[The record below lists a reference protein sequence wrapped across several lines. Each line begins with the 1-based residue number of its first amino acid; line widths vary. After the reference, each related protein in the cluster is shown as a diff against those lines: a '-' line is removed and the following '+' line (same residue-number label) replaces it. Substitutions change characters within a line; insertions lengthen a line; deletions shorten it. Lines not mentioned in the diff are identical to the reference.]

1 MIDFVRAVLR
11 TGFLPAIFLAAL
23 AATSPSASAAG
34 FTFLR
39 AGNFMCPQEY
49 VRMLEHI
56 VDAETPKERDAM
68 VIAAV
73 FSGSCTGASAVAS
86 EIVEVEDRRSPNGN
100 GYSCFHLYDEK
111 GPMNCALNQYVTDIE
126 TEIAQRSGDYR
137 ILGEGPGGIKVSCL
151 EGGMVSMQKTPR
163 GWERFSMIFP
173 KQMEFPRAFSTDRE
187 TALREGCRGFDYR

>member
-1 MIDFVRAVLR
+1 MIDFVRTVLR
-11 TGFLPAIFLAAL
+11 TRFLPAIFLTTL
-23 AATSPSASAAG
+23 AATSLSASAAG
-34 FTFLR
+34 LTFLR

-56 VDAETPKERDAM
+56 LDTETPKERDAM

-73 FSGSCTGASAVAS
+73 FSGSCTGTSAVAS
-86 EIVEVEDRRSPNGN
+86 EIVDVEDRLSPKGN
-100 GYSCFHLYDEK
+100 GYSCFRLYDEK

-126 TEIAQRSGDYR
+126 IEIAQRSGDYR
-137 ILGEGPGGIKVSCL
+137 ILDEESGGIEVSCL

-173 KQMEFPRAFSTDRE
+173 KQMKLPKAFFTDRE